1 MAITDNPTRKKANKI
16 MLYST
21 YSDTKKIDRLLEL
34 DAIQYTNLGVES
46 LRSERLEVRLN
57 SKYIYR
63 LIRNIDLKLGKLL
76 LRDANTEGGKG

>member
-1 MAITDNPTRKKANKI
+1 MAITDNPTRIKANKI

-34 DAIQYTNLGVES
+34 DAIQYTNIGVES

-63 LIRNIDLKLGKLL
+63 LIGNIDLKLGKLL
-76 LRDANTEGGKG
+76 LRDANTEERKG

>member
-1 MAITDNPTRKKANKI
+1 MAITDNPTRIKANKI

-63 LIRNIDLKLGKLL
+63 LIGNIDLKLGKLL
-76 LRDANTEGGKG
+76 LRDANTEERKG